1 MLLEGA
7 WQMYDGMIRLPKFDG
22 WSLCPGGFSLHRRY
36 RFMNFRGCQIRA
48 RYCIV
53 EVEVGFRVVAQN
65 MATAVVDL
73 TCVTRYRKPLV
84 RKDAAQ
90 RFDWLMQGE
99 YNRWDGRVRV
109 LRTGV

>member
-1 MLLEGA
+1 MVWLGYQSSMGGLCVLE
-7 WQMYDGMIRLPKFDG
+7 DSP
-22 WSLCPGGFSLHRRY
+22 CNRRY

-99 YNRWDGRVRV
+99 YNRWDRRVRV
-109 LRTGV
+109 P